1 MALFTKFTQKPGRKS
16 ELSYI
21 PESDYEAWIGI
32 LYACVSADGDDSD
45 AEIESLSRMIAFKQK
60 FSRIDILPLYEK
72 VEKITE
78 EIGGKQLVESCAK
91 MVEKGDKSTL
101 FAMAVEIVLAD
112 GVLADEEEK
121 IIEFIAQELEIAS
134 ELVDKI
140 VEVMLIR
147 NKGNV
152 IVLN

>member
-1 MALFTKFTQKPGRKS
+1 MDG
-16 ELSYI
+16 Y
-21 PESDYEAWIGI
+21 

-45 AEIESLSRMIAFKQK
+45 TEIESLSRMIAFKQK

-72 VEKITE
+72 VEKIKL
-78 EIGGKQLVESCAK
+78 EIGGVNLVKACAK
-91 MVEKGDKSTL
+91 AIEEGDKDTL
-101 FAMAVEIVLAD
+101 FSMAVEIVLAD
-112 GVLADEEEK
+112 GILDHDEEK
-121 IIEFIAQELEIAS
+121 IIEFIAKELSMDSA
-134 ELVDKI
+134 LVDKI